1 MKKSSIILGIV
12 VLLVCIY
19 CCADGAPSVA
29 TKGDNMQITTIIENG
44 GCLECHTAEPK
55 LPFYAEL
62 PLAGDVVK
70 KDIEEGY
77 RSFDIQPMYDALKEG
92 KKISEVDLAKV
103 EKVASRLYKECLVK
117 GLPVEYSD
125 KSWELEKD
133 YEDIHLE
140 MIHPYTFAEE
150 TRILKFKQPYT
161 IFIHNN
167 IYITKFEL

>member
-19 CCADGAPSVA
+19 CCADGAPSAA

-70 KDIEEGY
+70 KDAYQITTAVGEG
-77 RSFDIQPMYDALKEG
+77 ALCAVSCV
-92 KKISEVDLAKV
+92 KKL
-103 EKVASRLYKECLVK
+103 
-117 GLPVEYSD
+117 
-125 KSWELEKD
+125 
-133 YEDIHLE
+133 
-140 MIHPYTFAEE
+140 
-150 TRILKFKQPYT
+150 
-161 IFIHNN
+161 N
-167 IYITKFEL
+167 